1 MRKHILLILV
11 LTITSLY
18 SNEKSEHLPKVL
30 IIGDSISIGYT
41 PIVKK
46 ELENKAIV
54 TRHKGNAG
62 PTIRAMKNIDQWLGD
77 TKWDIIHFNWGLWD
91 MYGWEYDKDDRS
103 PEMYKMRLEKLV
115 SRLKKSKAK
124 LIWGTTTPVCPA
136 PEKTMEKRF
145 HKKVIISKENE
156 RAYLEA
162 AEAVMKK
169 HEIQINDLYNF
180 INPDLKTYAIAPN
193 DVHYTKDGYKKI
205 GKRVAD
211 EINKVIDFKN

>member
-77 TKWDIIHFNWGLWD
+77 TKWDVIHFNWGLWD

-115 SRLKKSKAK
+115 SRLKKSQAK
-124 LIWGTTTPVCPA
+124 LIWGTTTPVCPG

-145 HKKVIISKENE
+145 HKEVVISKEKE
-156 RAYLEA
+156 RVYLDTA
-162 AEAVMKK
+162 KQVMKK
-169 HEIQINDLYNF
+169 HKIQMNDLNSF
-180 INPDLKTYAIAPN
+180 IYPDLNTYAIAAN
-193 DVHYTKDGYKKI
+193 DVHYTKEGNKRLGKK
-205 GKRVAD
+205 VAE
-211 EINKVIDFKN
+211 EIMKVIELKD